1 MHRDICLTN
10 QEGIVYWIDEI
21 IKQLYEFRNNIRD
34 NPDGLELSF
43 IQAWESRARWIAQ
56 KEEGNPSRED
66 LPSSSDTMMS
76 LMVGDKIATRLKE
89 LTQEQARDQT
99 KYRRG

>member
-1 MHRDICLTN
+1 
-10 QEGIVYWIDEI
+10 
-21 IKQLYEFRNNIRD
+21 
-34 NPDGLELSF
+34 
-43 IQAWESRARWIAQ
+43 
-56 KEEGNPSRED
+56 EEGNPSGED